1 MIPWATSLAHS
12 VKVFGEQ
19 KDFDHAR
26 GIFGLFVRW
35 KFFGIR
41 VVDVVNLFFKWKMPL
56 LTLEE
61 HNFYKSKWYWMIQ
74 KLNKVSIEGL
84 QIIFILYHWLSDN

>member
-1 MIPWATSLAHS
+1 MIPWGTSLAHS

-19 KDFDHAR
+19 KDFDHTR
-26 GIFGLFVRW
+26 RIFGLFVRW

-41 VVDVVNLFFKWKMPL
+41 VIDVVNLFFKWKMPL

-61 HNFYKSKWYWMIQ
+61 HNFDKSERNWMIQ

-84 QIIFILYHWLSDN
+84 QIIFTLYHQLSDN